1 MILNNGEQWQPTDED
16 VLAWQ
21 QAYKNIDVF
30 QELDAMSCWCE
41 ANPSK
46 RKTPRGIKRFV
57 NAWLNKADKRGGS
70 PPEYR
75 SQKKATLRDW
85 DTIDEITHDFMNSE
99 SFRQKML
106 SEHGRYMSYN
116 GERVYAK

>member
-1 MILNNGEQWQPTDED
+1 MILSNGEHWQPTDED

-21 QAYKNIDVF
+21 QAYQNIDVF

-57 NAWLNKADKRGGS
+57 NAWLSRADKSGGS
-70 PPEYR
+70 PPQFR
-75 SQKKATLRDW
+75 SEKKASLRDW
-85 DTIDEITHDFMNSE
+85 DTLDEITHDFMNSE
-99 SFRQKML
+99 PFRQKML
-106 SEHGRYMSYN
+106 SEHGRYMSFN